1 MKKALIIII
10 PAAIAIT
17 ALKVFDSKN
26 AHQEGLGMP
35 THKADNIS
43 NHDKNSLNFNNPF
56 KIVSGKNKKDIN
68 KARTLIETTSR
79 NTAELPDQNSPIKE
93 VATATTASP
102 WHINNSYINER
113 YQFAPQVHEKMP
125 VNINAGQVNALEV
138 GSQMEIMLPDYSK
151 HTAVISGIT
160 YNGSSKTMTGH
171 LANSKTSEIIITA
184 GRNSVYATVA
194 TPTGSYSM
202 QSADGEGVLYKVPP
216 RSDIETLETDA
227 LIPDNS

>member
-1 MKKALIIII
+1 MKKAFIIII

-17 ALKVFDSKN
+17 ALKVSDLKN
-26 AHQEGLGMP
+26 ANQENLSMSIQTAG
-35 THKADNIS
+35 KIS
-43 NHDKNSLNFNNPF
+43 NNDKNVLNLNNPF
-56 KIVSGKNKKDIN
+56 KTISGKIKKDI
-68 KARTLIETTSR
+68 KKTQTFIETPSL
-79 NTAELPDQNSPIKE
+79 NTTESLNQDSPIKE

-125 VNINAGQVNALEV
+125 VNINAHQVNALEV
-138 GSQMEIMLPDYSK
+138 GSQMEIILPDYSR
-151 HTAVISGIT
+151 HTAVISDIT

-202 QSADGEGVLYKVPP
+202 QSSDGEGVLYKVPP
-216 RSDIETLETDA
+216 RSSIETLETDA